1 MRGKA
6 LLGLGAG
13 LAAAAGLG
21 AFNRS
26 VTLSAG
32 EVEPTLPF
40 EPTYWKWR
48 YGNVAVYQ
56 AGDPSNPPLLLLH
69 GHNAAASAF
78 EMRYPFSLLSG
89 RYHVYALDL
98 LGYGLSDRPAIDYTP
113 HLYMELIEDLLRE
126 VVQRP
131 ATVIASSL
139 SAAHAIE
146 VAFRLPE
153 WITSLVLFCPTGL
166 RRLTTQSPQGKVIEA
181 LVRTPLLGEALFNG
195 LVSRPSLRY
204 YLQEQI
210 YFDPKLVTT
219 ELVEQYY
226 NTSHAPGA
234 RYAPAA
240 FASGTLYWDAN
251 EAWTRLEQPVLIIWG
266 REATVTPY
274 SDAAVFL
281 ATNPAAQVQEINH
294 AGILPHD
301 EQPEQVANII
311 TEWLG
316 GLKRGSETW
325 F

>member
-6 LLGLGAG
+6 LLGLCAG

-21 AFNRS
+21 AFNRN
-26 VTLSAG
+26 VALSG
-32 EVEPTLPF
+32 GKVEPTLPF

-89 RYHVYALDL
+89 RYHVYAPDL
-98 LGYGLSDRPAIDYTP
+98 LGYGLSDRPDIEYTP
-113 HLYMELIEDLLRE
+113 GLYMELIEDILRE

-131 ATVIASSL
+131 ATVVASSL

-146 VAFRLPE
+146 EALWLPE

-166 RRLTTQSPQGKVIEA
+166 RRLTAQSPLGKAIEA
-181 LVRTPLLGEALFNG
+181 LFRTPLLGEALFNG
-195 LVSRPSLRY
+195 LVSRASLRY
-204 YLQEQI
+204 YLEKQS
-210 YFDPKLVTT
+210 YFDPNLVTD
-219 ELVEQYY
+219 ELVERYY
-226 NTSHAPGA
+226 NTAHAPGA

-240 FASGTLYWDAN
+240 FVGGTLYWDAN

-266 REATVTPY
+266 RNATFTPY

-281 ATNPAAQVQEINH
+281 ATNPAAQVEEISH
-294 AGILPHD
+294 AGVLPHD

-316 GLKRGSETW
+316 SLKRET
-325 F
+325 

>member
-1 MRGKA
+1 MRGRA

-13 LAAAAGLG
+13 VAAAAGLG

-26 VTLSAG
+26 VTLGEG

-40 EPTYWKWR
+40 EPAYWKWR
-48 YGNVAVYQ
+48 YGKVAVYE

-89 RYHVYALDL
+89 RYHVYAPDL
-98 LGYGLSDRPAIDYTP
+98 LGYGLSDRPDIEYTP
-113 HLYMELIEDLLRE
+113 HLYMELIEDMLRE

-146 VAFRLPE
+146 VASRLPE

-166 RRLTTQSPQGKVIEA
+166 RRLTTQTSQGKAIEA
-181 LVRTPLLGEALFNG
+181 LFRAPLLGEALFNG
-195 LVSRPSLRY
+195 LVSRASLRY
-204 YLQEQI
+204 YLQKQS
-210 YFDPKLVTT
+210 YFDPGHVTP
-219 ELVEQYY
+219 ELVDSYY
-226 NTSHAPGA
+226 NTAHAPGA

-240 FASGTLYWDAN
+240 FVGGRLYWDASD
-251 EAWTRLEQPVLIIWG
+251 AWTRLEQPVLIVWG
-266 REATVTPY
+266 REATFTPY

-281 ATNPAAQVQEINH
+281 ATNPAVEVQEINN

-301 EQPEQVANII
+301 EQPEQVANI
-311 TEWLG
+311 TMDWLA
-316 GLKRGSETW
+316 GLKRTDD
-325 F
+325 

>member
-1 MRGKA
+1 
-6 LLGLGAG
+6 LGAG
-13 LAAAAGLG
+13 VAAATGLG

-26 VTLSAG
+26 VTLSPG

-40 EPTYWKWR
+40 EPIYWKWR

-56 AGDPSNPPLLLLH
+56 AGDPSNPPLVLLH

-89 RYHVYALDL
+89 RYHVYAPDL
-98 LGYGLSDRPAIDYTP
+98 LGYGLSDRPNIEYTP
-113 HLYMELIEDLLRE
+113 GLYLELIEDLLRE

-131 ATVIASSL
+131 ATVVASSL

-146 VAFRLPE
+146 EAFRLPE

-166 RRLTTQSPQGKVIEA
+166 RRLTTQSPQGSAIES
-181 LVRTPLLGEALFNG
+181 LFRTPLLGEALFNG
-195 LVSRPSLRY
+195 LVSRPILRY
-204 YLQEQI
+204 YLEKQS
-210 YFDPKLVTT
+210 YFDPNNVTD
-219 ELVEQYY
+219 ELIERYY
-226 NTSHAPGA
+226 NTAHAPGA

-240 FASGTLYWDAN
+240 FVGGRLYWDAN

-266 REATVTPY
+266 RDATFTPY

-281 ATNPAAQVQEINH
+281 ATNPAAQVEEINN
-294 AGILPHD
+294 AGVLPHE
-301 EQPEQVANII
+301 EQPEQVANLI

-316 GLKRGSETW
+316 GLKRDA
-325 F
+325 

>member
-1 MRGKA
+1 
-6 LLGLGAG
+6 
-13 LAAAAGLG
+13 LG

-32 EVEPTLPF
+32 EVEPALPF

-56 AGDPSNPPLLLLH
+56 AGDPANPPLLLLH

-89 RYHVYALDL
+89 RYHVYAPDL
-98 LGYGLSDRPAIDYTP
+98 LGYGLSDRPDIEYTP
-113 HLYMELIEDLLRE
+113 GLYMELIEDLLRE

-131 ATVIASSL
+131 ATVVASSL

-166 RRLTTQSPQGKVIEA
+166 RRLTAQSPQGKAIEA
-181 LVRTPLLGEALFNG
+181 LFRTPLLGEALFYG
-195 LVSRPSLRY
+195 LVSRASLRY
-204 YLQEQI
+204 YLEKQS
-210 YFDPKLVTT
+210 YFDPNLVTD
-219 ELVEQYY
+219 ELVERYY
-226 NTSHAPGA
+226 NTAHAPGA

-240 FASGTLYWDAN
+240 FVGGTLYWDAN

-266 REATVTPY
+266 RDATFTPY

-281 ATNPAAQVQEINH
+281 ATNPAAQVEEINH
-294 AGILPHD
+294 AGILPTTSS
-301 EQPEQVANII
+301 PSR
-311 TEWLG
+311 W
-316 GLKRGSETW
+316 
-325 F
+325 

>member
-13 LAAAAGLG
+13 VAAVAALG

-26 VTLSAG
+26 VMLGAG
-32 EVEPTLPF
+32 DMEPSLPF

-56 AGDPSNPPLLLLH
+56 AGDPSNPPVLLLH

-89 RYHVYALDL
+89 RYNVYAPDL
-98 LGYGLSDRPAIDYTP
+98 LGYGLSDRPDIEYTP
-113 HLYMELIEDLLRE
+113 QLLMELIEDALRE

-131 ATVIASSL
+131 ATVVASSL
-139 SAAHAIE
+139 TAAHAIE
-146 VAFRLPE
+146 VASRLSE

-166 RRLTTQSPQGKVIEA
+166 RRLTEQSPQGKAVES
-181 LVRTPLLGEALFNG
+181 LVRTPLLGEALFNA
-195 LVSRPSLRY
+195 LVSRASLRY
-204 YLQEQI
+204 YLEKQS
-210 YFDPKLVTT
+210 YFDPNRVTD
-219 ELVEQYY
+219 ELVDRYY
-226 NTSHAPGA
+226 STSHAPGA

-240 FASGTLYWDAN
+240 FIGGRLYWDAR

-266 REATVTPY
+266 REATFTPY

-281 ATNPAAQVQEINH
+281 ATNPAAHAQEINN

-301 EQPEQVANII
+301 EQPEQVANIV
-311 TEWLG
+311 TEWLV
-316 GLKRGSETW
+316 GLKRGSEA
-325 F
+325 

>member
-1 MRGKA
+1 MRGSA

-13 LAAAAGLG
+13 VAAAAGLG

-26 VTLSAG
+26 VTLREGA
-32 EVEPTLPF
+32 VEPALPF

-48 YGNVAVYQ
+48 YGKVAVYQ

-89 RYHVYALDL
+89 RYHVYAPDL
-98 LGYGLSDRPAIDYTP
+98 LGYGLSDRPNIEYTP
-113 HLYMELIEDLLRE
+113 HLYLELIEDVLRE

-131 ATVIASSL
+131 ATVVASSL

-146 VAFRLPE
+146 VASRLPE

-166 RRLTTQSPQGKVIEA
+166 RRLTVQTSQGKAVEA
-181 LVRTPLLGEALFNG
+181 LFRTPLLGEALFNG
-195 LVSRPSLRY
+195 LVSRASLRY
-204 YLQEQI
+204 YLQKQS
-210 YFDPKLVTT
+210 YFDPSRVTP
-219 ELVEQYY
+219 ELVESYY
-226 NTSHAPGA
+226 NTAHAPGA

-240 FASGTLYWDAN
+240 FVGGRVYWDAS
-251 EAWTRLEQPVLIIWG
+251 EAWTDLEQPVLIVWG
-266 REATVTPY
+266 REATFTPY

-281 ATNPAAQVQEINH
+281 ATNPAAEVQEINN

-301 EQPEQVANII
+301 EQPEQVANIVM
-311 TEWLG
+311 EWLG
-316 GLKRGSETW
+316 RR
-325 F
+325 

>member
-1 MRGKA
+1 MRGRA

-13 LAAAAGLG
+13 VVAAVGLG

-26 VTLSAG
+26 VTLG
-32 EVEPTLPF
+32 EGAVEPALPF
-40 EPTYWKWR
+40 EPAYWKWR
-48 YGNVAVYQ
+48 YGKVAVYQ

-89 RYHVYALDL
+89 RYHVYAPDL
-98 LGYGLSDRPAIDYTP
+98 LGYGLSDRPDIEYTP
-113 HLYMELIEDLLRE
+113 HLYMELIEDVLRE

-131 ATVIASSL
+131 ATVVASSL

-146 VAFRLPE
+146 VASRLPE

-166 RRLTTQSPQGKVIEA
+166 RRLTVQTSQGKAVEA
-181 LVRTPLLGEALFNG
+181 LFRTPLLGEALFNG
-195 LVSRPSLRY
+195 LVSRASLRY
-204 YLQEQI
+204 YLQKQS
-210 YFDPKLVTT
+210 YFDPNYAPP
-219 ELVEQYY
+219 ELVESYY

-240 FASGTLYWDAN
+240 FVGGRLYGDASD
-251 EAWTRLEQPVLIIWG
+251 AWTRLEQPVLIVWG
-266 REATVTPY
+266 REATFTPY

-281 ATNPAAQVQEINH
+281 ATNPAAEVQEISN

-301 EQPEQVANII
+301 EQPEQVANIVM
-311 TEWLG
+311 EWLG
-316 GLKRGSETW
+316 RRSDE
-325 F
+325 

>member
-13 LAAAAGLG
+13 VGVALAAAGL

-26 VTLSAG
+26 VTLG
-32 EVEPTLPF
+32 TDEVEPTLPF

-48 YGNVAVYQ
+48 YGKVAVYE
-56 AGDPSNPPLLLLH
+56 AGDPSNPPVLLLH

-89 RYHVYALDL
+89 RYHVYAPDL
-98 LGYGLSDRPAIDYTP
+98 LGYGLSDRPGIEYTP
-113 HLYMELIEDLLRE
+113 HLYMELIEDVLRE

-131 ATVIASSL
+131 TTVLASSL

-166 RRLTTQSPQGKVIEA
+166 RRLTVQTAQGKAIEA
-181 LVRTPLLGEALFNG
+181 LFRTPLLGEALFNG
-195 LVSRPSLRY
+195 LASRASLRY
-204 YLQEQI
+204 YLEKQS
-210 YFDPKLVTT
+210 YFDPNRVTP
-219 ELVEQYY
+219 ELVHSYY
-226 NTSHAPGA
+226 NTAHGMGA

-240 FASGTLYWDAN
+240 FVGGRLYWDASD
-251 EAWTRLEQPVLIIWG
+251 AWTRLEQPVLIVWG
-266 REATVTPY
+266 REATFAPS
-274 SDAAVFL
+274 SDAAVFV
-281 ATNPAAQVQEINH
+281 ATNPAAEVQEINN

-301 EQPEQVANII
+301 EQPEQVANIVM
-311 TEWLG
+311 EWLA
-316 GLKRGSETW
+316 GLKRET
-325 F
+325 